1 MKSITEEASTSPAR
15 PMPFAARPMQAMDV
29 SQVADIER
37 EAFPTMLPPTP
48 FKRELTNR
56 LIQYMVAYELKP
68 PAHEPD
74 SVERM
79 LTREGLVTPSQPEGN
94 PITRAVSRLTKLVT
108 GGIGDD
114 DIQGTDFVAGYTSI
128 WYMSE
133 EGHVVSIAVRESHR
147 GRGIGELLLIS
158 GIKLA
163 IRRGCSEATLE
174 VRKSNYA
181 AQALYEKYGFT
192 QRGIR
197 KGYYTDNREDA
208 NIMTT
213 LPIQTMAYQNKFEQL
228 QEQHAIKWG
237 TTNIVLD

>member
-1 MKSITEEASTSPAR
+1 
-15 PMPFAARPMQAMDV
+15 MPFAARPMQVMDV

-68 PAHEPD
+68 AHEPD

-79 LTREGLVTPSQPEGN
+79 LTKEGLVTPSQPEGN
-94 PITRAVSRLTKLVT
+94 PLSRAVNRLTHLIT
-108 GGIGDD
+108 GSTGEEET
-114 DIQGTDFVAGYTSI
+114 QGTDFIAGYMSI

-133 EGHVVSIAVRESHR
+133 EGHIVSIAVRESHR
-147 GRGIGELLLIS
+147 GRGIGELLIIA

-174 VRKSNYA
+174 VRRSNYT

-208 NIMTT
+208 YIMTT
-213 LPIQTMAYQNKFEQL
+213 LPIQTLAYQQRFEQL
-228 QEQHAIKWG
+228 QQLHTLKWG
-237 TTNIVLD
+237 TQNIALD

>member
-1 MKSITEEASTSPAR
+1 
-15 PMPFAARPMQAMDV
+15 MPFAARPMQAMDV

-48 FKRELTNR
+48 FKRELTNQ

-68 PAHEPD
+68 PSHEPD

-79 LTREGLVTPSQPEGN
+79 LTKEGLVTPSQPEGN
-94 PITRAVSRLTKLVT
+94 PLTRAVSKLTRLVT
-108 GGIGDD
+108 GNGDY
-114 DIQGTDFVAGYTSI
+114 DIQGTDFIVGYTSI

-174 VRKSNYA
+174 VRKSNYT

-208 NIMTT
+208 YIMTT
-213 LPIQTMAYQNKFEQL
+213 LPIQTMAYQQQFEQL
-228 QEQHAIKWG
+228 QAQHSLKWG
-237 TTNIVLD
+237 AVNIALD

>member
-1 MKSITEEASTSPAR
+1 
-15 PMPFAARPMQAMDV
+15 MPFAARPMQTMDV

-68 PAHEPD
+68 PSRESD
-74 SVERM
+74 SVERL
-79 LTREGLVTPSQPEGN
+79 LTREGLVTPPQPEGN
-94 PITRAVSRLTKLVT
+94 PLTRAVTKLTRLVT
-108 GGIGDD
+108 GGPGDD
-114 DIQGTDFVAGYTSI
+114 EIQGTDFVAGYTSI

-158 GIKLA
+158 CIKLA

-174 VRKSNYA
+174 VRKSNYP

-208 NIMTT
+208 YIMTT
-213 LPIQTMAYQNKFEQL
+213 LPIQTIAFQQKFDQL
-228 QEQHAIKWG
+228 QERHTIKWG
-237 TTNIVLD
+237 TTNIALD

>member
-1 MKSITEEASTSPAR
+1 
-15 PMPFAARPMQAMDV
+15 MPFAARPMQAMDV

-79 LTREGLVTPSQPEGN
+79 LTKEGLVTPPQQPEGN
-94 PITRAVSRLTKLVT
+94 PLTRAVTKLTRLVT

-114 DIQGTDFVAGYTSI
+114 DTQGTDFIAGYTSI

-158 GIKLA
+158 CLKLA

-208 NIMTT
+208 YIMTT
-213 LPIQTMAYQNKFEQL
+213 LPIQTMAFRQKFEQL
-228 QEQHAIKWG
+228 QEQHTIKRG
-237 TTNIVLD
+237 ATNIVLD